1 MSAAEPVVVI
11 ISTDPRASHRAAEAL
26 RIGLGLVASDRAA
39 TVVLAGPGAHLLDA
53 DTDGLVDGDDV
64 ARFRTELKRLGVPLH
79 VDRAAVPVAADW
91 NAEGHPVVLVSPS
104 ELAALVDAGGRFLV
118 F

>member
-1 MSAAEPVVVI
+1 VSAAAPVVAI

-53 DTDGLVDGDDV
+53 DTEGLVDGDDV

>member
-1 MSAAEPVVVI
+1 VSAARPVVVI
-11 ISTDPRASHRAAEAL
+11 IATDPRASHRAAEAL

-53 DTDGLVDGDDV
+53 DTEGLVDGDDV

>member
-1 MSAAEPVVVI
+1 VSAAEPVVVI
-11 ISTDPRASHRAAEAL
+11 IATDPRASHRAAEAL

-53 DTDGLVDGDDV
+53 DTEGLVDGDDV